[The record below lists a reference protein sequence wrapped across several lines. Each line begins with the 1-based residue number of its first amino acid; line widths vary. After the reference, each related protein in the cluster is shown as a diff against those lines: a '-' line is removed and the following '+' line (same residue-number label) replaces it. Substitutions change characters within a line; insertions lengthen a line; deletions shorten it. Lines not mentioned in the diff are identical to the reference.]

1 MKKNNVRSDLEWFE
15 TIRECRSSGLSE
27 RKWCEANGISH
38 NSLHYYIK
46 KLRGRGY
53 DIPQPSRVS
62 GNGPRQ
68 EIVPLAVRS
77 GSDGLAGG
85 DPTAPGGGTVAANV
99 FVGNVRI
106 DFHDG
111 ASAAT
116 IRNILYTLGGLSC

>member
-68 EIVPLAVRS
+68 EVVPSQSVVGVTDLPEAILQLREAGRS
-77 GSDGLAGG
+77 PRMS
-85 DPTAPGGGTVAANV
+85 
-99 FVGNVRI
+99 
-106 DFHDG
+106 
-111 ASAAT
+111 S
-116 IRNILYTLGGLSC
+116 

>member
-68 EIVPLAVRS
+68 EVVPLAVRS

-85 DPTAPGGGTVAANV
+85 DPTAP
-99 FVGNVRI
+99 VRI

>member
-1 MKKNNVRSDLEWFE
+1 MQKNNNLSPDQRWLE

-27 RKWCEANGISH
+27 RKWCEANGINH

-53 DIPQPSRVS
+53 DIPKPSRVS
-62 GNGPRQ
+62 GSCTRQ
-68 EIVPLAVRS
+68 EVVPLAVR
-77 GSDGLAGG
+77 GSDVFAGE
-85 DPTAPGGGTVAANV
+85 DPAVPGGGTVAANV

-116 IRNILYTLGGLSC
+116 IRNILYTLGGMPC